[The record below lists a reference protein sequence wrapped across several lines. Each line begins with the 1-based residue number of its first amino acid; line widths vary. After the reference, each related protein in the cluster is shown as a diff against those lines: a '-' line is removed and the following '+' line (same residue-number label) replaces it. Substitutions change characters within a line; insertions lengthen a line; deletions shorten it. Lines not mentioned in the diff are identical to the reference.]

1 MFFARD
7 KSFYKTVFSI
17 AIPIAL
23 QNVVSVALNM
33 ADTVMLG
40 MLETNTEQAISAA
53 GYANQMYFLYSLFI
67 FGICSGSAVLISQYW
82 GKRDFESIN
91 RVTGIAFI
99 FAMSLGLLFSVAC
112 ISFSNS
118 IISVF
123 TASSDVAAL
132 GGSYLRIVAFSYIP
146 ATLSLIF
153 GGSLRATEQVKIVLA
168 TNVIAVFLNIF
179 LNYVLIFGKFGAP
192 ALGIDGAAYATLIA
206 RVIECIIILSFVIFF
221 EKRVN
226 YRISLM
232 LRPGKALLGDFFKY
246 CLPVIFNE
254 TMWGLGIT
262 IHSVVIGNLGEDVY
276 SAYAIANVL
285 EKIGILFAFGF
296 SNASAIIVG
305 REIGAGRSKNV
316 MSYARTMLVFS
327 AASVFI
333 MFSCIVLLR
342 GPLIGFYNI
351 GAETANTV
359 SNLLICMLIITT
371 IKGYNTCAIVGVIRA
386 GGDTVTA
393 MLTDILP
400 MYLLALPLGFIVAFV
415 IKAPVYFVYIALMS
429 DEISKVGFTIKHIA
443 SGKWIKKLTR
453 EKAE

>member
-7 KSFYKTVFSI
+7 KSFYKTVFAI
-17 AIPIAL
+17 AIPVAL
-23 QNVVSVALNM
+23 QNVLSVALNM
-33 ADTVMLG
+33 ADTVMIG

-82 GKRDFESIN
+82 GKGDFESIN

-99 FAMSLGLLFSVAC
+99 FAVSLGLVFSISC
-112 ISFSNS
+112 IVFSTP

-123 TASSDVAAL
+123 TASPDVAAL

-146 ATLSLIF
+146 ATISLVF
-153 GGSLRATEQVKIVLA
+153 GGSLRATEQVKMVLV
-168 TNVIAVFLNIF
+168 TNVTAVFLNIF
-179 LNYVLIFGKFGAP
+179 LNYTLIFGKFDAP
-192 ALGIDGAAYATLIA
+192 ELGINGAAYATLTA
-206 RVIECIIILSFVIFF
+206 RVVECVSILIYVVFF
-221 EKRVN
+221 ERRVK
-226 YRISLM
+226 YRISIM
-232 LRPGKALLGDFFKY
+232 LRPGKYLLRDFFRY

-262 IHSVVIGNLGEDVY
+262 IHSVVIGNLGEQVY

-285 EKIGILFAFGF
+285 ERVGILFAMGF
-296 SNASAIIVG
+296 SNASAIIIG
-305 REIGAGRSKNV
+305 REIGAGRSKNI
-316 MSYARTMLVFS
+316 MSYARTMLFFS
-327 AASVFI
+327 AVSVFI
-333 MFSCIVLLR
+333 VFSCIVLLR
-342 GPLIGFYNI
+342 EPLIGFYNI
-351 GAETANTV
+351 EAETANTV
-359 SNLLICMLIITT
+359 STLLIYMLIITT

-393 MLTDILP
+393 MLTDIIP
-400 MYLLALPLGFIVAFV
+400 MYFLALPLGFIVAFV

-429 DEISKVGFTIKHIA
+429 DEISKVAFTIKHIA

-453 EKAE
+453 EKTE